1 MSVWSSIAVAG
12 ITATGAV
19 TAASV
24 PVAFQLYKLRQENT
38 AQHAEGRQIV
48 TDGLTEIKS
57 AIEDHSGRLGRVEE
71 VVFGPT
77 PRSN

>member
-1 MSVWSSIAVAG
+1 MSVWIPVAVAG
-12 ITATGAV
+12 ITTTGVV
-19 TAASV
+19 TAAAL
-24 PVAFQLYKLRQENT
+24 PVAFQLFKLRQENT

-57 AIEDHSGRLGRVEE
+57 AIEDQSGRLGRVEE